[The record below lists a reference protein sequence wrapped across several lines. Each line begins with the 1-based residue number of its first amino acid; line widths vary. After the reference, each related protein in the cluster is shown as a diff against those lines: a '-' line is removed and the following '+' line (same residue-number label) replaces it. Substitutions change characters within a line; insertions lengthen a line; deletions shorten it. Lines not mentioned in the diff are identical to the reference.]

1 MKLLRLK
8 RTRDWKLSRM
18 KRELKRKTACE
29 GSGVA
34 AHQDFTCRDGQGDG
48 KNLTLLDEKANSIS
62 QRNVTVEG
70 IRKEK
75 WKGN

>member
-8 RTRDWKLSRM
+8 RTRDQKLPRM

-29 GSGVA
+29 GSGSA

-48 KNLTLLDEKANSIS
+48 KNLALLDEKANSIL
-62 QRNVTVEG
+62 QRNVTVEPVR
-70 IRKEK
+70 RKK
-75 WKGN
+75 